1 MHRQGKQ
8 GQVSWEEYRDTA
20 QFCKD
25 EVRKAKGEAGPELGQ
40 VKNKKKSFY
49 RYESQKRKVKEG
61 KQGWQTGNSGQS
73 EG

>member
-8 GQVSWEEYRDTA
+8 GQVSWKEYRDTA

-40 VKNKKKSFY
+40 AKNKKKSFY
-49 RYESQKRKVKEG
+49 
-61 KQGWQTGNSGQS
+61 
-73 EG
+73 